1 MVAYKRLTIK
11 ECEQVA
17 RKMESIRRDNEINGR
32 VKVVSKKIEDVLW
45 NEVPEDVK
53 EMYNKYPQYVN
64 VCEFGISSYLFFRM
78 DENVTCCHYYN
89 TPVFKMSKILNNAY
103 NNFNKYNN
111 ISSYNHP
118 LVTYLNTHYPE
129 LYNECREIVLEAY
142 KIHQW
147 SKKVLCILK
156 NISTLN
162 KLKNEFPEAYNT
174 YVSIY
179 ICDDITNNTYS
190 NKVVNMC
197 DNKRQRAHTLAMH
210 IENVR
215 AEFNHSNQI
224 M

>member
-53 EMYNKYPQYVN
+53 QMYNKYPQYVN
-64 VCEFGISSYLFFRM
+64 VCEFGISGYLFFRM
-78 DENVTCCHYYN
+78 DENVTCYHYYN
-89 TPVFKMSKILNNAY
+89 TPVFKISKILNNAY

-147 SKKVLCILK
+147 SKKVLCVLK

-179 ICDDITNNTYS
+179 ICDDDNNNS
-190 NKVVNMC
+190 NKVVNIC
-197 DNKRQRAHTLAMH
+197 DN